1 MKVARHGRCAIIT
14 CMIIKLGIAEHNNT
28 EIVEVDG
35 IQLVA
40 GKGVVGDRHSRDFN
54 DPFCHLTIIESES
67 IDEYNK
73 KHGLD
78 IPYIDFRRNIVTR
91 GIKLNELVGKKID
104 IGHVQL
110 EVIDMCRPC
119 RHLAEKLH
127 RDDIIKEFLRKG
139 GIRCE
144 ILTDGAILVGDQIR

>member
-1 MKVARHGRCAIIT
+1 
-14 CMIIKLGIAEHNNT
+14 MIIKLGIAEHNNT

-54 DPFCHLTIIESES
+54 DPFCHLTIIESEI

-78 IPYIDFRRNIVTR
+78 IPYTDFRRNIVTK

-110 EVIDMCRPC
+110 EVIDLCRPC

-127 RDDIIKEFLRKG
+127 SGRHYKRIFKEGRDQ
-139 GIRCE
+139 
-144 ILTDGAILVGDQIR
+144 V